1 MSTGTDKKAVG
12 HDILVDGYNVIN
24 RDPSFQSVGAKRLAA
39 ARQLLI
45 DQLANRYRHTP
56 HQVTVVFDGDGA
68 SQQTVQDRRV
78 RIIYSRAGETAD
90 SAIARLAARAR
101 AEGREVELYS
111 DDAEVKQSV
120 ARQGGSVGST
130 GQLTKRLNAAPS
142 DLARLSHHR
151 QQARRQYGLDP
162 AQKYHLDDEDQI
174 PSSHGRKRKKISRRS
189 QKL

>member
-1 MSTGTDKKAVG
+1 MGR
-12 HDILVDGYNVIN
+12 DILVDGYNVIK
-24 RDPSFQSVGAKRLAA
+24 RDRSFQSLGAKRLAA

-45 DQLANRYRHTP
+45 DKLANRYRHTP

-90 SAIARLAARAR
+90 SVIARIAASAR

-111 DDAEVKQSV
+111 DDTEVKQSV
-120 ARQGGSVGST
+120 ARQGGTVGST
-130 GQLTKRLNAAPS
+130 GQLTKHLNAAPA

-162 AQKYHLDDEDQI
+162 AQKYALDDEYQT
-174 PSSHGRKRKKISRRS
+174 PSSHGRKRKKASR
-189 QKL
+189 QKDN